1 MVRSPIPGL
10 FCPDTDRTPA
20 AFPARLNAQRIPTHL
35 RGLYRRAA
43 VQQRLVL
50 PGNAAVLGI
59 EPGPAAAPHRVG
71 AVVSNLSADGR
82 NGNRAAQCHKI
93 HRSPAVDVS
102 RRTAGAAAGV
112 LPVCDQSNTVVE
124 PARSAAAGAGF
135 HPGPGRDRA
144 GAAAGRSGAA
154 DAGRIRTRPGLERC
168 KRRLQ
173 QRRSSAE
180 GLRSHRSPQSAGRY
194 SGLWIDTARGLVYEH
209 AQQVGQHL
217 RGFLHRRSPGT
228 AGDVLT
234 FSLAGLCCRIRA
246 GGLAGM
252 AKTGSWITAAITE
265 PVGCQSYRAAA
276 LCRGIC
282 AGSGGARIHRKC
294 SPWDHV
300 RC

>member
-1 MVRSPIPGL
+1 PISTCSRKRVTRPEEWKSEDDQAGFQSASGAGCCPMVRSPIPGL

-124 PARSAAAGAGF
+124 PARSAAAGA
-135 HPGPGRDRA
+135 
-144 GAAAGRSGAA
+144 
-154 DAGRIRTRPGLERC
+154 
-168 KRRLQ
+168 
-173 QRRSSAE
+173 
-180 GLRSHRSPQSAGRY
+180 
-194 SGLWIDTARGLVYEH
+194 
-209 AQQVGQHL
+209 
-217 RGFLHRRSPGT
+217 
-228 AGDVLT
+228 
-234 FSLAGLCCRIRA
+234 
-246 GGLAGM
+246 
-252 AKTGSWITAAITE
+252 
-265 PVGCQSYRAAA
+265 
-276 LCRGIC
+276 
-282 AGSGGARIHRKC
+282 
-294 SPWDHV
+294 
-300 RC
+300 